1 MKSRL
6 KDSTAETA
14 AGAVKAL
21 VSLQDIT
28 KTYRDGNVRALA
40 GVTLDLLAG
49 QFVSI
54 TGPSGCGKSTLL
66 HLIGGLDQPTSGSIH
81 FRGQPLTAG
90 TDLDRLRSQE
100 IGFVF
105 QSFHLLPNLT
115 ARENVQLPLF
125 GGGRTDA
132 FRVARADD
140 LLIQV
145 GLAERAGHLPGE
157 LSIGQRQRVAIARAL
172 ANDPAVVLADEPTGS
187 LDSASGTEV
196 MDLLCG
202 LHADRGLTL
211 VIVTHDPAI
220 AARADRTIEMLDGQV
235 IRDTAI
241 SPCPTGGS
249 A

>member
-1 MKSRL
+1 
-6 KDSTAETA
+6 
-14 AGAVKAL
+14 
-21 VSLQDIT
+21 
-28 KTYRDGNVRALA
+28 
-40 GVTLDLLAG
+40 
-49 QFVSI
+49 
-54 TGPSGCGKSTLL
+54 
-66 HLIGGLDQPTSGSIH
+66 
-81 FRGQPLTAG
+81 
-90 TDLDRLRSQE
+90 
-100 IGFVF
+100 VF

-125 GGGRTDA
+125 GGGHTDA

-140 LLIQV
+140 LLARV

-187 LDSASGTEV
+187 LDRASGIEV

-211 VIVTHDPAI
+211 VVVTHDPAI
-220 AARADRTIEMLDGQV
+220 AARADRTIEILDGQV
-235 IRDTAI
+235 VRDSAI
-241 SPCPTGGS
+241 SPGPTGGS

>member
-6 KDSTAETA
+6 KDLTAETA
-14 AGAVKAL
+14 AGAAAGL
-21 VSLQDIT
+21 ISLREVT

-40 GVTLDLLAG
+40 GVTLELPAG
-49 QFVSI
+49 QCVSV

-81 FRGQPLTAG
+81 FRGQRLSAG
-90 TDLDRLRSQE
+90 TDLDRLRSRE

-125 GGGRTDA
+125 GADQTDA
-132 FRVARADD
+132 ERVARADS
-140 LLIQV
+140 LLAQV

-172 ANDPAVVLADEPTGS
+172 ANEPAVVLADEPTGS
-187 LDSASGTEV
+187 LDSTSGTEV

-202 LHADRGLTL
+202 LHAERGLTL
-211 VIVTHDPAI
+211 VVVTHDPAI

-235 IRDTAI
+235 VRDTAF
-241 SPCPTGGS
+241 S
-249 A
+249 